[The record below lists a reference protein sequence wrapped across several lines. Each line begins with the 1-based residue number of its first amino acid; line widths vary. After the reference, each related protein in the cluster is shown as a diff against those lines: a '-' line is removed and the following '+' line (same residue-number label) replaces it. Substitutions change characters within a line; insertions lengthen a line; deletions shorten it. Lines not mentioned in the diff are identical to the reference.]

1 MLRPLG
7 KGCLLRRRSAQEPK
21 RWLRVPLTMQNNAA
35 ETEAVWR
42 AFFKPLRAFV
52 LRRVHEAQDTD
63 DILQEVFV
71 RIHRG
76 LGSLRQKD
84 NLPAWLFQITRNAV
98 ANHYRSRRERGQP
111 LDADFDTPD
120 AASQHRGEQ
129 AGLSELSA
137 CLAPMIAALPE
148 KYRDA
153 LVMTALSGMTQ
164 QEAANRLGVSLSG
177 AKSRVQ
183 RGRKQI
189 KDMLLACC
197 RVELDRLGGV
207 VDFAPRGNGGCG
219 HCGDGCKDARR
230 DE

>member
-84 NLPAWLFQITRNAV
+84 NLPAWLFQITRNAI
-98 ANHYRSRRERGQP
+98 ADHYRARLEVGQLLGGD
-111 LDADFDTPD
+111 LDAPAAANPD
-120 AASQHRGEQ
+120 SEEQ
-129 AGLSELSA
+129 SGHKLSA
-137 CLAPMIAALPE
+137 CVAPMIAALPE

-153 LVMTALSGMTQ
+153 LAMIDLKGMSQ

-177 AKSRVQ
+177 AKSHIQ

-207 VDFAPRGNGGCG
+207 VDFAPRGNGGCR
-219 HCGDGCKDARR
+219 HCGDGCKDA
-230 DE
+230 

>member
-1 MLRPLG
+1 
-7 KGCLLRRRSAQEPK
+7 
-21 RWLRVPLTMQNNAA
+21 MQNNAA

-42 AFFKPLRAFV
+42 GFFKPLRAFV
-52 LRRVHEAQDTD
+52 LRRVHEAGDAD

-84 NLPAWLFQITRNAV
+84 KLPAWLFQVTRNAI
-98 ANHYRSRRERGQP
+98 ADHYRARLEVGQ
-111 LDADFDTPD
+111 LLAGDFEVPATAYQD
-120 AASQHRGEQ
+120 SEEQ
-129 AGLSELSA
+129 SGLSELSA
-137 CLAPMIAALPE
+137 CVAPMIAALPE

-153 LVMTALSGMTQ
+153 LVMIDLNGMTQ
-164 QEAANRLGVSLSG
+164 REAANRLGVSLSG

-207 VDFAPRGNGGCG
+207 VDFAPRGNGGCSR
-219 HCGDGCKDARR
+219 HCGDGCKGACR